1 MVIRKADWLISTYYK
16 EQVESDLEMRKRTE
30 ESLQK
35 IFLSRNLR
43 TVFVPSGMQFDEVLA
58 YVLGKIP
65 NKDLMPAEREQAE
78 I

>member
-1 MVIRKADWLISTYYK
+1 
-16 EQVESDLEMRKRTE
+16 MRKRTE

-35 IFLSRNLR
+35 TLLSGNLR
-43 TVFVPSGMQFDEVLA
+43 IFFVPSGMQFGEVLA
-58 YVLGKIP
+58 DVLGKIP

>member
-1 MVIRKADWLISTYYK
+1 M
-16 EQVESDLEMRKRTE
+16 
-30 ESLQK
+30 QK
-35 IFLSRNLR
+35 IFLSGNLR
-43 TVFVPSGMQFDEVLA
+43 TVFVRSGMQFDEVLT

>member
-1 MVIRKADWLISTYYK
+1 
-16 EQVESDLEMRKRTE
+16 MRKRTE

-43 TVFVPSGMQFDEVLA
+43 TVFVPSGMQFDEVPA

>member
-1 MVIRKADWLISTYYK
+1 
-16 EQVESDLEMRKRTE
+16 MRKRTE

-35 IFLSRNLR
+35 ISLSGNLR

-65 NKDLMPAEREQAE
+65 NKDFMSAEREQAE

>member
-1 MVIRKADWLISTYYK
+1 
-16 EQVESDLEMRKRTE
+16 MRKRTE

-35 IFLSRNLR
+35 ILVSGNLR
-43 TVFVPSGMQFDEVLA
+43 IFFVHSGMHFGEVLA
-58 YVLGKIP
+58 DVLGKIP

>member
-1 MVIRKADWLISTYYK
+1 
-16 EQVESDLEMRKRTE
+16 MRKRTE
-30 ESLQK
+30 ESLKK
-35 IFLSRNLR
+35 ILLSGNLR
-43 TVFVPSGMQFDEVLA
+43 TFFVPSGMQFDEGLA